1 MRQSLT
7 CECVY
12 NAQVDPTLT
21 SFVTAASE
29 ISSVTDPTYG
39 PDHSSGLGES
49 TVSSLTDPS
58 YGTGSGGQAG
68 AGSGESA
75 IAVADAAAVGVGVNG
90 GTESGRSAGTMSSP
104 DSDDAPTWN
113 PPQSAN
119 SDGDSATWT
128 WDFPEKYQRS
138 RDES

>member
-1 MRQSLT
+1 MN
-7 CECVY
+7 E
-12 NAQVDPTLT
+12 
-21 SFVTAASE
+21 
-29 ISSVTDPTYG
+29 
-39 PDHSSGLGES
+39 
-49 TVSSLTDPS
+49 PS

-113 PPQSAN
+113 PAQSAN
-119 SDGDSATWT
+119 SDGDSMTWT
-128 WDFPEKYQRS
+128 WDFPGKYQRS